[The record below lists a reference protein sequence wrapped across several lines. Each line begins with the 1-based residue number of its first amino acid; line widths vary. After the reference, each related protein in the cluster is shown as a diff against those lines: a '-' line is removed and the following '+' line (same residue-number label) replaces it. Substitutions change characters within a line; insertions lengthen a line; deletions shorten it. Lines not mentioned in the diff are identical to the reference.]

1 MVWLALYNLT
11 SSGSYIFASL
21 VIFVI
26 KKRTC
31 DSLRSR
37 FRHKLH
43 HPLLIV
49 GSEHITV
56 FAISPAKIDHL
67 LFTTQIGNSS
77 TPLSSLASSSMSSS
91 SLGVGSLRSLSLNSF
106 KPVLCR
112 KKYAQVRGI
121 GVSRSFK
128 RRKALSKSFFAT
140 RTSSDSW
147 CVLFRCG
154 NRQRFFNL
162 KEVDVKRRW

>member
-37 FRHKLH
+37 FRHVYFTIRSY
-43 HPLLIV
+43 LIV

-56 FAISPAKIDHL
+56 FAV
-67 LFTTQIGNSS
+67 TQIGNSS

-106 KPVLCR
+106 KLGMSSVARNPR
-112 KKYAQVRGI
+112 KWGEL
-121 GVSRSFK
+121 VSADLSNIVK
-128 RRKALSKSFFAT
+128 HSPNLSLPLERRVTLDVS
-140 RTSSDSW
+140 SSDVVTDSDFLIW
-147 CVLFRCG
+147 
-154 NRQRFFNL
+154 
-162 KEVDVKRRW
+162 KRLM